1 MKPAGSGVIQVMTA
15 VDSRETAEHLSERL
29 LEARLAACVQ
39 IIGPVSSRYWWKGSI
54 ERAEEWLC
62 LVKTREG
69 LYQAVAA
76 GIRAVHPYENPEI
89 LCIPVS
95 VGNEKYVAWLMA
107 QTSG

>member
-1 MKPAGSGVIQVMTA
+1 MTA
-15 VDSRETAEHLSERL
+15 VDSRETAEHLTASL

-39 IIGPVSSRYWWKGSI
+39 IIGPVSSRYWWNGSI

-69 LYQAVAA
+69 LYQAVEAA
-76 GIRAVHPYENPEI
+76 ILAVHPYENPEI

-95 VGNEKYVAWLMA
+95 VGNEKYVAWLTA
-107 QTSG
+107 QTFG